1 MLLLKTFMSVSPKVL
16 NYLKRIRSL
25 WKSLPQL
32 ETVRI
37 SLPLTQRNALRKCTF
52 NPANYSLRRN
62 RDFALPLCKTNR
74 RKNSFIFSHVFSA

>member
-25 WKSLPQL
+25 WKSLSKL
-32 ETVRI
+32 EAVRI

-52 NPANYSLRRN
+52 KFL
-62 RDFALPLCKTNR
+62 DPLINC
-74 RKNSFIFSHVFSA
+74 